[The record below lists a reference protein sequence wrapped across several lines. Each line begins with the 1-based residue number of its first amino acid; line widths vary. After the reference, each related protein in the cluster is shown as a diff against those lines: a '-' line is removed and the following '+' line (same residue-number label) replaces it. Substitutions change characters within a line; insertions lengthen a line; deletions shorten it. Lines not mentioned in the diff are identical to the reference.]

1 MDRIPKETKSGGMSI
16 VSQNPI
22 LKLNTRYHL
31 KPKHMQWIADDQLAS
46 EHMLAST
53 QKSLI
58 SGKSP
63 KNWLQLQPQRTIP
76 IIKFSYMP
84 MGIR

>member
-1 MDRIPKETKSGGMSI
+1 MDWIPKETKSGGMSI

-46 EHMLAST
+46 EHMLVST
-53 QKSLI
+53 QKKLHLGRITKKLNSI
-58 SGKSP
+58 ATSAD
-63 KNWLQLQPQRTIP
+63 NTYN
-76 IIKFSYMP
+76 KF
-84 MGIR
+84 

>member
-46 EHMLAST
+46 EHMLVST
-53 QKSLI
+53 QKSFI
-58 SGKSP
+58 SGESP
-63 KNWLQLQPQRTIP
+63 KN
-76 IIKFSYMP
+76 
-84 MGIR
+84 